1 MDGQEHLRAAVRK
14 EVSYERQEIGR
25 PPYWDNRKARHI
37 YEYLETIEAGISLTG
52 PEVKSFVPAGEL
64 YGQLC
69 GVQARRSVAD
79 RPAHCPVYECRYVEQ
94 NADRPRKTADART
107 GNRVVCR
114 ESGTEGPDRG
124 SVEAVSQVREDQ
136 GGVGSWTGPQ
146 AARSPRGTEAPC
158 RDPGY
163 AARIARIT
171 APSGSMTGRRLS
183 ERVRQ
188 PCSLWDVHGIEGYT
202 MEAAF
207 GKAPL
212 ISRKG
217 KNTDALG
224 RFA

>member
-1 MDGQEHLRAAVRK
+1 MKSLRAGQVNFTD
-14 EVSYERQEIGR
+14 SYVEFRRGEAWLIGLHIA
-25 PPYWDNRKARHI
+25 PYTN
-37 YEYLETIEAGISLTG
+37 AG
-52 PEVKSFVPAGEL
+52 
-64 YGQLC
+64 
-69 GVQARRSVAD
+69 
-79 RPAHCPVYECRYVEQ
+79 YVEQ
-94 NADRPRKTADART
+94 NADRPRKLLMHAQEIASFAAKVEQK
-107 GNRVVCR
+107 GLI
-114 ESGTEGPDRG
+114 RG
-124 SVEAVSQVREDQ
+124 SVEAVSQTREDQ

-171 APSGSMTGRRLS
+171 APSGSMTGRDAFGAL
-183 ERVRQ
+183 RQ
-188 PCSLWDVHGIEGYT
+188 PCSLWDVHGMEGHT